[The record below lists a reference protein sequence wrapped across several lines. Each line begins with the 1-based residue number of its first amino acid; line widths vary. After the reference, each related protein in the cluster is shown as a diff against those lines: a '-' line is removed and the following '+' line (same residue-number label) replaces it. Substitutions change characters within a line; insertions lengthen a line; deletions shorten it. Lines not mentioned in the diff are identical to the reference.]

1 MCKLREAIVFGA
13 ILIGGVHG
21 QSRGGGRGGLP
32 RPRKRRLCTISP
44 AAGFPSSQIRT
55 TAFTALTE
63 DEWRRSGHG
72 DREQNAGLGN
82 PPV

>member
-32 RPRKRRLCTISP
+32 RTAK
-44 AAGFPSSQIRT
+44 AA
-55 TAFTALTE
+55 ALYDITGCWVSVVT
-63 DEWRRSGHG
+63 DPY
-72 DREQNAGLGN
+72 DRFYGSY
-82 PPV
+82 